1 VGEKRCRKRFVAR
14 PLLTDQ
20 EIEAALAG
28 VAWKR
33 QGDRI
38 DKTVRLKDFRAA
50 MAFVNQVADL
60 AEGLNHHPDISISW
74 NRVQL
79 AVSTHD
85 SGGLTDLDF
94 ELARAVDALDGS
106 G

>member
-1 VGEKRCRKRFVAR
+1 VAR
-14 PLLTDQ
+14 PLLSDADVDQ
-20 EIEAALAG
+20 ALKA
-28 VAWKR
+28 VSWQR
-33 QGDRI
+33 EGDQIR
-38 DKTVRLKDFRAA
+38 KTVRLADFKAA
-50 MAFVNQVADL
+50 MAFVNRVADV

-74 NRVQL
+74 NRVDL

-94 ELARAVDALDGS
+94 DLARAVDALSES